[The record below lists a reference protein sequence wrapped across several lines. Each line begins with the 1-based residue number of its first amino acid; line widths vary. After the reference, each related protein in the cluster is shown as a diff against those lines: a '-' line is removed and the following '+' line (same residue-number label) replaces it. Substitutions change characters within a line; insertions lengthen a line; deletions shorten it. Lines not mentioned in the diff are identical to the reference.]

1 MFYLQILFIS
11 RHLISLRDDYRDAR
25 DTSVYR
31 HRRLSTMISWL
42 KYYCRCDKDFSPI
55 ERR

>member
-31 HRRLSTMISWL
+31 HRRLSIT
-42 KYYCRCDKDFSPI
+42 DHDFVVEI
-55 ERR
+55 LL